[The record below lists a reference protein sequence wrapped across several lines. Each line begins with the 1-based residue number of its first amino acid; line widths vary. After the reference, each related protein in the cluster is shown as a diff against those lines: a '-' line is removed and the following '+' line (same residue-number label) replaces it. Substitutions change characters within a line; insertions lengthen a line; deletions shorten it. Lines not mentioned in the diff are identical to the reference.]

1 MIFQHIQILDKHAM
15 VDKYF
20 DRNWL
25 LVTSYISGF
34 SFDVIMLWEI
44 HSHTQQKIHDSI
56 YLFVIKF
63 IIRQCMRRP
72 VNMWLII
79 TRQCMR
85 RPVNTWLKILE
96 WVYTTCMTDFWNF
109 FQCASN
115 WRLQCDSH
123 CIEIVII
130 NYFQLFQNLHLWRS
144 FPLHLHLDITCRLL
158 ALHLQTF

>member
-1 MIFQHIQILDKHAM
+1 MSSTLQILDKHAM

-25 LVTSYISGF
+25 LMTSYISGL
-34 SFDVIMLWEI
+34 SFDVILLWEI

-63 IIRQCMRRP
+63 ITRQCMRRP
-72 VNMWLII
+72 VNMWL
-79 TRQCMR
+79 
-85 RPVNTWLKILE
+85 KILE
-96 WVYTTCMTDFWNF
+96 LVYTTCMTDFWRF

-123 CIEIVII
+123 CIEIVIN
-130 NYFQLFQNLHLWRS
+130 NYFQLLFRDLW
-144 FPLHLHLDITCRLL
+144 DIIWLYHVHIVQL
-158 ALHLQTF
+158 FIFKS

>member
-1 MIFQHIQILDKHAM
+1 MSSTLQILDKHAM

-96 WVYTTCMTDFWNF
+96 WVYTTCMTDFWKF

-123 CIEIVII
+123 CIEIVIN
-130 NYFQLFQNLHLWRS
+130 NYFQLLFRDLWDVIWLYLVHIVQLFIFKS
-144 FPLHLHLDITCRLL
+144 
-158 ALHLQTF
+158 